1 MLPAEVKRHRFTV
14 EEYDRMVETGLL
26 SEGDRV
32 ELVVGAVA
40 APVVVDWA
48 AAGALVAAWRL
59 GPASMAEVLSGMP
72 RIRISSY
79 RT

>member
-26 SEGDRV
+26 SE
-32 ELVVGAVA
+32 VVA
-40 APVVVDWA
+40 WA
-48 AAGALVAAWRL
+48 AAGALVAAWRF
-59 GPASMAEVLSGMP
+59 GPASMAEVLSEMP